1 MGLINEN
8 LPKES
13 ALNIIKAESKMIKK
27 APITLKLNKKS
38 AYSLNELSVC
48 VFNSFF
54 MMAAPAVFITAYR
67 LQAKIIFMIWGIF

>member
-54 MMAAPAVFITAYR
+54 VMAAPAVFITAYR
-67 LQAKIIFMIWGIF
+67 QTVKLALCVI